1 MAELPELVS
10 TKDAAGSIPCDALV
24 VGAYTAADGIELDD
38 IAATLDG
45 QLDRGLSAHLDA
57 ASFKGKAS
65 EIAVVPTFGR
75 VPAKTVV
82 VVGLGARGDVKN
94 AGARRAAGLAARRL
108 GTRAEIVCALR
119 SDEHGGAQAV
129 AEGSLLG
136 SYRFSLY
143 KSEPPKE
150 ASRRFLFPDAAP
162 NALERAAIFADATC
176 TARDL
181 TNEPASTLTPD
192 LLAQRAVDIAGAT
205 GMGSQVWDEK
215 RLEKEGF
222 GGLLGVASGSERPPR
237 FIQLHYKPKGARG
250 KVALVGKGITYDS
263 GGLSLKDAH
272 SMETMKTDMAGA
284 AAVISAMGAI
294 ARLKP
299 KIEVLAFV
307 PTTENMPSGTAIKPG
322 DVITHRGGRTTEVLN
337 TDAEGRLVLA
347 DALAFAS
354 EQKPDAIVDVA
365 TLTGSIMVALGKKAT
380 GLFSND
386 EALIDEMRQAAK
398 VAGERVWP
406 MPLYQEYRKDLDSE
420 IADMKNVATRW
431 GGAIFAA
438 LFLEE
443 FVGKGIAWAH
453 LDIAGAAR
461 ADSDYEEMPKGGTGA
476 ATRTL
481 IAWVEARAG

>member
-1 MAELPELVS
+1 MAELPELIS
-10 TKDAAGSIPCDALV
+10 TGKRAESIPCDALV
-24 VGAYTAADGIELDD
+24 VGAYATTDGIELD
-38 IAATLDG
+38 ATASKIDA

-57 ASFKGKAS
+57 ASFKAKAG
-65 EIAVVPTFGR
+65 EVAVVPTFGR
-75 VPAKTVV
+75 IPAKTVAV
-82 VVGLGARGDVKN
+82 TGLGPRNEVTSAD
-94 AGARRAAGLAARRL
+94 ARRAAGLAARRL
-108 GTRAEIVCALR
+108 GSRAEIVCALR
-119 SDEHGGAQAV
+119 TDDHGIQAI

-136 SYRFSLY
+136 SYRFSRY
-143 KSEPPKE
+143 KSDPDKKT
-150 ASRRFLFPDAAP
+150 SRRFLLPDASEDD
-162 NALERAAIFADATC
+162 LERAAIFADAAC
-176 TARDL
+176 AARDL
-181 TNEPASTLTPD
+181 TNEPASALTPD
-192 LLAQRAVDIAGAT
+192 LLAQRAVDVAKAG
-205 GMGSQVWDEK
+205 GMSAEVWDEK
-215 RLEKEGF
+215 QLEKENF
-222 GGLLGVASGSERPPR
+222 GGVLGVAAGSDRPPR

-250 KVALVGKGITYDS
+250 KVALVGKGITFDS
-263 GGLSLKDAH
+263 GGLSLKDAS

-294 ARLKP
+294 GRLKP

-307 PTTENMPSGTAIKPG
+307 PTTENMPSGHAIKPG

-365 TLTGSIMVALGKKAT
+365 TLTGSIMIALGKKAT

-386 EALIDEMRQAAK
+386 EALTAELRQAAE

-406 MPLYQEYRKDLDSE
+406 MPLYKEYRKELDSE
-420 IADMKNVATRW
+420 VADMKNVATRW

-438 LFLEE
+438 LFLKE
-443 FVGKGIAWAH
+443 FVGDGIAWAH

-461 ADSDYEEMPKGGTGA
+461 ADSEYEEMPKGGTGV